1 MPFFNIFIKDIP
13 SRIDL
18 QKALDHNQIPIG
30 LLKSYELVEYRGW
43 ARMKLGSYN
52 GAIEIF
58 VDYVTSQY
66 IPVGREQIGDRGI
79 VITLNYAD
87 DAMSSCLAAGLAS
100 TMAKSYG
107 ALVYAGQ
114 FLSSK
119 QLLITFNELLTRAR
133 FEARQTPHKLL
144 LDALSARLPHFAKKG
159 NYFFYLPLGHS
170 VRGFFL
176 APSKGTFE
184 VRLLLWP
191 LVAYS
196 DRLHV
201 SHAPEKLGI
210 PNCYG
215 NLYKPPASQMYWRY
229 EPDCADVLVDFAY
242 NKMEPYFDAI
252 ADQAALAAE
261 LFEQF
266 HDSRQIYELEK
277 TGMACAAA
285 GHYENALKIFDRFH
299 YAISDTRRYEYI
311 VDMEQRCDTIASFV
325 KENRIEELD
334 AQLAK
339 FKAHTL
345 RKYGLAGVA
354 KRGR

>member
-79 VITLNYAD
+79 VITLNYGD

-100 TMAKSYG
+100 TMAKSFD

-176 APSKGTFE
+176 APSKGTYEFKKMTPIDPQTKVE
-184 VRLLLWP
+184 IRTTDEGYKMIHLTTSQGLYVFKTDSAEDAESWLNKINESKNFVTPGKSSQFFLARNLRIFFLRKAP
-191 LVAYS
+191 LV
-196 DRLHV
+196 
-201 SHAPEKLGI
+201 
-210 PNCYG
+210 
-215 NLYKPPASQMYWRY
+215 
-229 EPDCADVLVDFAY
+229 
-242 NKMEPYFDAI
+242 
-252 ADQAALAAE
+252 
-261 LFEQF
+261 
-266 HDSRQIYELEK
+266 
-277 TGMACAAA
+277 
-285 GHYENALKIFDRFH
+285 ENSERFN
-299 YAISDTRRYEYI
+299 ARES
-311 VDMEQRCDTIASFV
+311 
-325 KENRIEELD
+325 
-334 AQLAK
+334 
-339 FKAHTL
+339 
-345 RKYGLAGVA
+345 
-354 KRGR
+354 